1 MAHWH
6 CVVAGFS
13 QLHVLSL
20 YSRSTASIAEKEC
33 LFSSYDLD
41 LIVQT
46 HTHSGRFALSG
57 PLKWLIVIARTFI
70 VACMIKS
77 NQFIDD
83 ILQPGGWILQHILL
97 TI

>member
-46 HTHSGRFALSG
+46 HTQ
-57 PLKWLIVIARTFI
+57 RT
-70 VACMIKS
+70 VCSVWTTKVVDSYSTDVHRSLYDQIKS
-77 NQFIDD
+77 VY
-83 ILQPGGWILQHILL
+83 
-97 TI
+97 